1 MRVRRMIDHGGTGRN
16 SFFEKD
22 TVRASVAFLAQ
33 DAGTKNLVYCFYI
46 GLYSLT
52 GPGQAP
58 EGRDRGNFFIVEAQ
72 SRAPEREKSPRGVA
86 WTPRSHCCPSAPTS
100 ASRGRGARILD
111 PRTQKGPLLGAGLG
125 LAGGRGF
132 EPRLT
137 ESESAVLPL
146 DDPPKG
152 DAGRVVLNLGATHL
166 GGR

>member
-1 MRVRRMIDHGGTGRN
+1 MAIEEGKITLGRCVDATISFLSLGDRQRR
-16 SFFEKD
+16 
-22 TVRASVAFLAQ
+22 
-33 DAGTKNLVYCFYI
+33 
-46 GLYSLT
+46 
-52 GPGQAP
+52 PGQEGP
-58 EGRDRGNFFIVEAQ
+58 EPGLQTR
-72 SRAPEREKSPRGVA
+72 
-86 WTPRSHCCPSAPTS
+86 
-100 ASRGRGARILD
+100 
-111 PRTQKGPLLGAGLG
+111 KGPLEAGLG

>member
-33 DAGTKNLVYCFYI
+33 DVGTKRLVYCFYTR
-46 GLYSLT
+46 LYSLT

-58 EGRDRGNFFIVEAQ
+58 EGRDRGNFFY
-72 SRAPEREKSPRGVA
+72 RGGRKLGPGGGKIALRRCVDA
-86 WTPRSHCCPSAPTS
+86 TTPFLSV
-100 ASRGRGARILD
+100 GAHQRLPGQGGQNPGTPD
-111 PRTQKGPLLGAGLG
+111 TKRPATRGAGLG

-152 DAGRVVLNLGATHL
+152 D
-166 GGR
+166 GGGLFL